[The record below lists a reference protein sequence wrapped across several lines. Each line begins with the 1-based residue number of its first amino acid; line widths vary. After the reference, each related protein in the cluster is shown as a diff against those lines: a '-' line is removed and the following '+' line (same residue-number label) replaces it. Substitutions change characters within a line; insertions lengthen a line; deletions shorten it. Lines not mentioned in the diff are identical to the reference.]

1 MIRKLRLRLLD
12 GRNLEIPSKVRSA
25 EREDRL
31 SICTDYTP
39 YGMIT
44 IEGEGAMLIPECIRE
59 ATAAIRAKTK
69 APIILDTRMTD
80 NLDDVLPLFDGLTL
94 NLHTKD
100 DVMAFH
106 RLEVFSE
113 NLMNMAKRKLMRLN
127 VFTEAGRVS
136 CQEFWRVKRHMSEAS
151 SCARSRGEE
160 LMRYKNKRIL
170 FYERYPRVA
179 TSFFVGVAYSPVIMV
194 RGGREYFV
202 VNRVLKEQVHA
213 YNPNLIEQRADLVP
227 NMISALKK
235 SKGLF
240 CKFFGDYDDPREL
253 LCSMKEAGRQFS
265 AKQNLFSVSG
275 VSDEHCD
282 RRFEFQ
288 SNETDGIEPFCYY
301 IYSEKFLA
309 SLQKEVEML
318 TEK

>member
-1 MIRKLRLRLLD
+1 MRKLRLRILD
-12 GRNLEIPSKVRSA
+12 RSNLEIPCKGQSG
-25 EREDRL
+25 EGEYRL
-31 SICTDYTP
+31 SVCTNYKP
-39 YGMIT
+39 YGLIT
-44 IEGEGAMLIPECIRE
+44 IEGEGAMQLPECIRE
-59 ATAAIRAKTK
+59 AVVSIRAKTK

-94 NLHTKD
+94 NLHTKE

-106 RLEVFSE
+106 HLEVFSE
-113 NLMNMAKRKLMRLN
+113 NLVDMAKKKLLRLN
-127 VFTEAGRVS
+127 VFAEAGRVS

-160 LMRYKNKRIL
+160 LMRYKNKRLL

-179 TSFFVGVAYSPVIMV
+179 TSVFVGVAYSPVIMV
-194 RGGREYFV
+194 REGREYFV
-202 VNRVLKEQVHA
+202 VNRVLKEQAHA
-213 YNPNLIEQRADLVP
+213 YNPNLFEQRADLVP
-227 NMISALKK
+227 NMIRALKK

-240 CKFFGDYDDPREL
+240 CKLSGDYDDPREL
-253 LCSMKEAGRQFS
+253 LSSMKEAGRRFS
-265 AKQNLFSVSG
+265 AKQNLFSVSD

-282 RRFEFQ
+282 RRFEFR
-288 SNETDGIEPFCYY
+288 SKNAEGIEPFSYY
-301 IYSEKFLA
+301 IFSEKFLA